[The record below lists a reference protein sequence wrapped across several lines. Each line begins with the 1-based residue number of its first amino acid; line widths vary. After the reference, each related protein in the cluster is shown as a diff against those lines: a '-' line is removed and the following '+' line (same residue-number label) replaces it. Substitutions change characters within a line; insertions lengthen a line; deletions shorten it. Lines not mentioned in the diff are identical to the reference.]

1 MTIKD
6 TGKSLE
12 ALWNLLQEVEN
23 LKPFKDNNGNIK
35 LPCHPSN
42 FSAEDNHTRRNMVN
56 YLFSEGGITYPKRIR
71 TRVRNEDY
79 FYWRISEGNKYQEI
93 YEQAKRKLKFYGKI
107 NKTKLLKE
115 IRKITN
121 SERFKRSRQAKKLL
135 TILSDL
141 ESHQITALVE
151 KEVSKSANALSH
163 LVDEVNTKLSDTNF
177 FIDSLPGEFSDP
189 RGSYQLK
196 PKISSN

>member
-1 MTIKD
+1 MTMKYA
-6 TGKSLE
+6 GKASE
-12 ALWNLLQEVEN
+12 KLWNLLQEIEN
-23 LKPFKDNNGNIK
+23 LKQFKDQNGNIK

-42 FSAEDNHTRRNMVN
+42 STAEESDIRSSMVD
-56 YLFSEGGITYPKRIR
+56 YLFSKGGITYPKKIKT
-71 TRVRNEDY
+71 TRQNEDY
-79 FYWRISEGNKYQEI
+79 CYWRTSEGDKYQEI
-93 YEQAKRKLKFYGKI
+93 YEQAKRKMKFYGKI

-135 TILSDL
+135 TILSDF

-151 KEVSKSANALSH
+151 KEVSKSTNALSH

-189 RGSYQLK
+189 GGSYQLK